1 MTAGPRSTHT
11 SAERQAAQAL
21 AFDRIDRGIDKRTGR
36 TTGRTADDPDET
48 FPHKEGQL
56 AAGEW
61 LIERLRPGARVLD
74 AGCGTGVPTTRQL
87 ADAGCDVTGIDVSEG
102 MLELAR
108 REVPG
113 ATFLRLDI
121 EDVPDVG
128 PSRGGFDAIVSFFS
142 LLMLP
147 RTEIPPALRRL
158 HDLLEPGGYFLL
170 SVAAET
176 DLGDVPSSMRDGPT
190 RVTGYPGA
198 ELRALVSEAGFE
210 VLDLRHLSYA
220 PAEPEMPPETQLFV
234 YSRRPDRGLRRR
246 R

>member
-1 MTAGPRSTHT
+1 MTPRPRSTHAR
-11 SAERQAAQAL
+11 SERQAAQAL
-21 AFDRIDRGIDKRTGR
+21 AFDRLGNAYGE
-36 TTGRTADDPDET
+36 ALS
-48 FPHKEGQL
+48 HKEGQL

-74 AGCGTGVPTTRQL
+74 VGCGTGVPTARQL
-87 ADAGCDVTGIDVSEG
+87 ADAGCDVTGVDICEE

-121 EDVPDVG
+121 GEVPDVG
-128 PSRGGFDAIVSFFS
+128 PARGGFDAIVAFFS
-142 LLMLP
+142 LLMLQ
-147 RTEIPPALRRL
+147 RSEIPTALRRL
-158 HDLLEPGGYFLL
+158 HDLLEPGAYFLL
-170 SVAAET
+170 SMVEA
-176 DLGDVPSSMRDGPT
+176 DLDDVPISFLDCPL

-198 ELRALVSEAGFE
+198 QLRELVSEAGFE

-220 PAEPEMPPETQLFV
+220 PADPVMPPEVQLFV
-234 YSRRPDRGLRRR
+234 YSRRPPKKRRR